1 MAYRKGIELNKPGKS
16 IELLAPAGTTA
27 CLKAACLAG
36 ADAIYLAG
44 QRFGARAF
52 AGNFDEKSLRWARRV
67 TEALGKKLY
76 ITLNTIVFEHEFKLL
91 EEALDFYEVLQPDS
105 LIIQDL
111 GVAAL
116 IKRRKS
122 RIPLHLSTQGA
133 WFGQGGRSELADLNI
148 SRVILPRELS
158 HAEILSLRE
167 AYPDLE
173 LEVFVH
179 GAMCYSI
186 SGRCFWSI
194 ALGSRSGNRGT
205 CAQPCRREYQVNGRP
220 EQTTCCFSPKD
231 LRLIEQVTQLQ
242 KCGVV
247 SLKIEGR
254 MKGPEYVYQTVKS
267 YREALDQT
275 TTAKPAALD
284 EVFSRASGPGFF
296 KGPADPSEWHTGSNV
311 GREGALAATAT
322 GKSNEGL
329 VELKLV
335 QELAPGDGVFWF
347 IRGEKQGSRITW
359 IKTDRKRPG
368 YAMVRGLP
376 TSLKTG
382 TEIRRSSQGSSPE
395 WESQWNRDWERRPI
409 DLFWSGHDGT
419 PLAVEAVINDHPLRL
434 ETDEPLQLAMNKGL
448 EDGPLQEKFSVLGD
462 QFKAGRQVT
471 ARLDRG
477 LHISGSALKRLKR
490 SLVEY
495 ICKLEQ
501 LPPPKEKTSIAG
513 MLIAAGENRQ
523 NDYTSHFSAE
533 QQPQIRLRVWNQS
546 FPFLR
551 DIHPDCWI
559 LPWQG
564 DQARADKVIHSKIA
578 WWLAP
583 VLTRQHF
590 DKLLEQLKSLESG
603 EFLCF
608 GWEAFDLARLLPNLK
623 FSLDWCFNTCNLAA
637 IDYIRGRGVEPVLSR
652 EWKDEHIPENLTAFR
667 SGCAWNPL
675 VSFSRFTSDLPP
687 GKVVQNSHNDKFF
700 QLPVGNGVTA
710 TFLEDIPA
718 SLTRHGNA
726 SLQIDIAISP
736 QENPVQVAKDLNRM
750 LAAFK
755 AA

>member
-1 MAYRKGIELNKPGKS
+1 M
-16 IELLAPAGTTA
+16 
-27 CLKAACLAG
+27 
-36 ADAIYLAG
+36 
-44 QRFGARAF
+44 
-52 AGNFDEKSLRWARRV
+52 
-67 TEALGKKLY
+67 
-76 ITLNTIVFEHEFKLL
+76 
-91 EEALDFYEVLQPDS
+91 LQPDS
-105 LIIQDL
+105 LIVQDL

-133 WFGQGGRSELADLNI
+133 WFGQGGYRELTDLNI

-158 HAEILSLRE
+158 HTEICALKE

-173 LEVFVH
+173 LEIFVH

-186 SGRCFWSI
+186 SGRCYWSI

-205 CAQPCRREYQVNGRP
+205 CAQPCRREYQLNGRP
-220 EQTTCCFSPKD
+220 EQATCCFSPKD
-231 LRLIEQVTQLQ
+231 LRLIDQVTRLQ
-242 KCGVV
+242 NSGVV

-254 MKGPEYVYQTVKS
+254 MKGPDYVYQTVKA
-267 YREALDQT
+267 YREAIDGSSNPQS
-275 TTAKPAALD
+275 AMLD
-284 EVFSRASGPGFF
+284 EVFSRAAGEGFF
-296 KGPADPSEWHTGSNV
+296 NGTAAPEEWRTGSNV

-322 GKSNEGL
+322 GKNTEGL
-329 VELKLV
+329 VELKVV
-335 QELAPGDGVFWF
+335 QTLAPGDGVFWF

-359 IKTDRKRPG
+359 VKTDRKRPG

-376 TSLKTG
+376 TSLKAG
-382 TEIRRSSQGSSPE
+382 TEIRRSSQGSSE
-395 WESQWNRDWERRPI
+395 DWESKWNRDWERRPV

-419 PLAVEAVINDHPLRL
+419 PLAVETVINDHPLRL
-434 ETDEPLQLAMNKGL
+434 ETDEPLQLALNKGL
-448 EDGPLQEKFSVLGD
+448 EAGPLQEKFTVLGD
-462 QFKAGRQVT
+462 LFKAGRHVT
-471 ARLDRG
+471 ARLDPG
-477 LHISGSALKRLKR
+477 LHINGSALKRLKR
-490 SLVEY
+490 ALVEY

-501 LPPPKEKTSIAG
+501 LPPPREKTSIAE
-513 MLIAAGENRQ
+513 MIMAASENRQ
-523 NDYTSHFSAE
+523 VDYSKHFSSE
-533 QQPQIRLRVWNQS
+533 PQPQIRLRVWNQS

-564 DQARADKVIHSKIA
+564 DQSRADRVIHSKIA

-583 VLTRQHF
+583 VLTREHF
-590 DKLLEQLKSLESG
+590 SKVFEQLKTVESG

-608 GWEAFDLARLLPNLK
+608 GWEAFDLARLLPHLE

-652 EWKDEHIPENLTAFR
+652 EWKDERIPENLTAFR
-667 SGCAWNPL
+667 TGSAWNPL
-675 VSFSRFTSDLPP
+675 VSFSRFTADLPA
-687 GKVVQNSHNDKFF
+687 GKTVQNSHNDRFF

-750 LAAFK
+750 LTAFK